1 MVFRI
6 IKFQLVRIDDGVVY
20 SVIVVVVIVDV
31 IAVIVDVVVVVVGSV
46 VFWLDDDNDLV
57 NVVSYDSN

>member
-20 SVIVVVVIVDV
+20 SVIVVVVIVNV
-31 IAVIVDVVVVVVGSV
+31 IAVIVDGCW
-46 VFWLDDDNDLV
+46 FCCLLAR
-57 NVVSYDSN
+57 